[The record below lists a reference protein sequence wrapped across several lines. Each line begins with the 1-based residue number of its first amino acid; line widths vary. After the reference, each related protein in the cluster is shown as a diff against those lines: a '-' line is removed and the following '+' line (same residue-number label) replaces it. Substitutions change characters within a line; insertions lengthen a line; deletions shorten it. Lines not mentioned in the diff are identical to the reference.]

1 MKMCFFSAGGS
12 IIFSLLLAVFDRMKH
27 TMDKLK
33 AKKKTEG
40 EELQELAKQEVE
52 DLTQE
57 ELLKEVLLEL
67 REARKKVGG
76 EFARMSELAT
86 ETKEL
91 VMAEQ
96 AESAKHGSEAHAQ
109 DSGVVL
115 PTGDTFH
122 NTATARAGLK
132 LGDKVKLKVRHCCR
146 LLVVAVLSLQPC
158 PIRLALLQ
166 TCMTVESMVVS

>member
-1 MKMCFFSAGGS
+1 MKMCFCSAGGS

-96 AESAKHGSEAHAQ
+96 A
-109 DSGVVL
+109 
-115 PTGDTFH
+115 T
-122 NTATARAGLK
+122 
-132 LGDKVKLKVRHCCR
+132 
-146 LLVVAVLSLQPC
+146 
-158 PIRLALLQ
+158 
-166 TCMTVESMVVS
+166 